1 MCDFRYLRQT
11 KDLFYFVG
19 GSVSLLHK
27 SKLISHEII
36 DSPIETTMIRF
47 KVSKKDA
54 QVVDLLV

>member
-1 MCDFRYLRQT
+1 M
-11 KDLFYFVG
+11 
-19 GSVSLLHK
+19 LHK

-36 DSPIETTMIRF
+36 DFPIETTMIRF